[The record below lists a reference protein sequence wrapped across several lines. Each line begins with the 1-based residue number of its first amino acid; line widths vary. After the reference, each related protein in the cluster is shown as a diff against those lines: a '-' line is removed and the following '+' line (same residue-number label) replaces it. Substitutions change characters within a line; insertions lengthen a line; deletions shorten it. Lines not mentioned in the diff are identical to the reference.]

1 MLMSVMKVKKV
12 LKKAL
17 PCIQIWETEVQRDD
31 AICPVLQKSS
41 GESGV

>member
-1 MLMSVMKVKKV
+1 MSLMKVEKE

-17 PCIQIWETEVQRDD
+17 LCIQIRETEVQRDD
-31 AICPVLQKSS
+31 AICPVLQKSL